1 MDEPMCVLR
10 QRPEM
15 TLRERK
21 KVYQVIARA
30 ITFQIPREFI
40 LGDHTSYLSI
50 KQGLYNEKFDAEK
63 WVNEYFLTLIP
74 SAKSSNALA
83 D

>member
-1 MDEPMCVLR
+1 MDEPMYVLR

-21 KVYQVIARA
+21 KIYQVIARA

-40 LGDHTSYLSI
+40 
-50 KQGLYNEKFDAEK
+50 
-63 WVNEYFLTLIP
+63 
-74 SAKSSNALA
+74 
-83 D
+83 